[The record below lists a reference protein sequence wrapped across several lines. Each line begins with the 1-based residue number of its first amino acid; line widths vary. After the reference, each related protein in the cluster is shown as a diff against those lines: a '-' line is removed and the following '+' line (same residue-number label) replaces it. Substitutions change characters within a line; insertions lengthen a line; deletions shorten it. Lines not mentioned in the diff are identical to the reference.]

1 MLSVGGWESAQDA
14 VMVMVDVAVGNS
26 TWVDL
31 DADIHMGVGIYA
43 TCVTECQASAAAVF
57 LMTRES
63 GRRSMSAGARKSPR
77 HVKPRRPLSLARRG
91 RRI

>member
-31 DADIHMGVGIYA
+31 DADIHMEVGIHA
-43 TCVTECQASAAAVF
+43 TCV
-57 LMTRES
+57 
-63 GRRSMSAGARKSPR
+63 
-77 HVKPRRPLSLARRG
+77 
-91 RRI
+91 